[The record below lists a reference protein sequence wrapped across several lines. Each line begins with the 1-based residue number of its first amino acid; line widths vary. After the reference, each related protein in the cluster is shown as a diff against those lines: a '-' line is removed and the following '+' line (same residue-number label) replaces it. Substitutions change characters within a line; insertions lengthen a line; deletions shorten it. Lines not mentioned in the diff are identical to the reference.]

1 MRDKSDARRWTY
13 NTDQAI
19 MEVAR
24 VTQTMTSN
32 RRPQITNNTE
42 PPTEIVINCE
52 NIEYYATRK
61 SRSPTLRKIQ
71 IKQENVNTKNAII
84 KLYQENE
91 ITYDGAVAK
100 IN

>member
-1 MRDKSDARRWTY
+1 MLKDGYY
-13 NTDQAI
+13 NNDQDL

-24 VTQTMTSN
+24 VKQTMTSN
-32 RRPQITNNTE
+32 RRPQITNNPK

-52 NIEYYATRK
+52 NIEDYATRK

-91 ITYDGAVAK
+91 ITYDESSITK
-100 IN
+100 